1 MDVPW
6 KEIRAQLVL
15 KARQV
20 LRDHYPLLP
29 FMLGDNA
36 ATVAVGSSV
45 AFPRSNVT
53 STGITAVNDTQFNLV
68 SVGTY
73 QIFFQVTINEPGQL
87 VIALNGTPLAYTV
100 VGRATGTSQLVG
112 MSFVTTT
119 TVNSTISIMNPPGN
133 LTALTVTPISGDS
146 VPYLQLLW
154 LHVWPKKMDC
164 YQWSCHNTRSAFD
177 HNWPADIPLFHLP
190 LATWTWSYP
199 KSPFCGR

>member
-1 MDVPW
+1 
-6 KEIRAQLVL
+6 
-15 KARQV
+15 
-20 LRDHYPLLP
+20 
-29 FMLGDNA
+29 MLGDNA

-133 LTALTVTPISGDS
+133 LTALTVTPISGGFS
-146 VPYLQLLW
+146 AVSATL
-154 LHVWPKKMDC
+154 MI
-164 YQWSCHNTRSAFD
+164 TRMA
-177 HNWPADIPLFHLP
+177 
-190 LATWTWSYP
+190 
-199 KSPFCGR
+199 